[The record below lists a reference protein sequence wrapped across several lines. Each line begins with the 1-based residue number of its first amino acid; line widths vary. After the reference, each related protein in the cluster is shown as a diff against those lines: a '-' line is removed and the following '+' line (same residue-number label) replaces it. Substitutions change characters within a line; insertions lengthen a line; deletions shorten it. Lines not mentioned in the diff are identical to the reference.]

1 MSGSLQEKYFSICL
15 HDALCFQGT
24 QYKNM
29 IPDIVNKYRDGSL
42 ANSLYPIFL
51 YIGFPKK
58 KEHTQSG
65 LLNKKR

>member
-1 MSGSLQEKYFSICL
+1 
-15 HDALCFQGT
+15 
-24 QYKNM
+24 M